1 MNLTQAQTY
10 LSGAADTI
18 LAVQNPD
25 GSIPWFKNGVVDP
38 WNHLEAA
45 MGLNI
50 VGQRQAAE
58 HAIDFLCRTQLED
71 GSWWGQL
78 GNAVPIDMELQNFTT
93 ENMDSNSR
101 VRDTNFIAYIAT
113 AIYHHYLLHDD
124 KDYLAKLFPHIA
136 AAIDFVVALQNPEG
150 DIRWAAPDPHTKEDD
165 ALLAGNSSVYKSLGH
180 ACKLANI
187 MGADATTWQTARTQ
201 LGIALASKPERYDR
215 QWDSKQRFSMDWYYP
230 ALSGALDRATAL
242 ARLQKDWQRF
252 VIEGYGC
259 RCVDDEPWVTTAESA
274 ELIITLAAC
283 GEREQAAEMLGWLSK
298 MRDDKGAYW
307 MGIQVEQQ
315 QFWPVEQPAWT
326 AGAVILSYDTIY
338 QLTPAHILFT
348 D

>member
-1 MNLTQAQTY
+1 MNSGALKTY
-10 LSGAADTI
+10 LAGAAETI

-25 GSIPWFKNGVVDP
+25 GAIPWFKGGVIDP

-50 VGQRQAAE
+50 LGQRQAAE
-58 HAIDFLCRTQLED
+58 TAIDFLRHTQLDD

-93 ENMDSNSR
+93 KNMDSTSK

-113 AIYHHYLLHDD
+113 AIYHHYLLHGD
-124 KDYLAKLFPHIA
+124 KDYLAKLFPPIV

-165 ALLAGNSSVYKSLGH
+165 ALLAGNSSIYKSLGH
-180 ACKLANI
+180 ACALADI
-187 MGADATTWQTARTQ
+187 MDADKTAWQTARDK
-201 LGIALASKPERYDR
+201 LGDALAHKPLRYDR
-215 QWDSKQRFSMDWYYP
+215 QWASKQRFSMDWYYP
-230 ALSGALDRATAL
+230 ALSGALDKATAL
-242 ARLQKDWQRF
+242 ARLKKDWAKF

-283 GEREQAAEMLGWLSK
+283 GEREQAQEMLGWLTQF
-298 MRDDKGAYW
+298 RDDKGAYW
-307 MGIQVEQQ
+307 MGMQVEMK

-326 AGAVILSYDTIY
+326 AGAVILAHDAIY
-338 QLTPAHILFT
+338 QITPAHTILT
-348 D
+348 H